1 MVLYICELN
10 FLCETEN
17 YCSFTEYCF
26 EKTIVRSLQTFSF
39 HGSAGFNQIAVRVDL
54 ADRIRPAMQKITGT
68 AREVTIKMENNQT
81 KEPKISN

>member
-1 MVLYICELN
+1 
-10 FLCETEN
+10 
-17 YCSFTEYCF
+17 
-26 EKTIVRSLQTFSF
+26 LQTFSF